1 MGHSI
6 SIVAL
11 RNICNE
17 SVYNGIRRHLRR
29 VSPRFVKNDAL
40 ACEFLAWAWVL
51 YRGKTEIRIIDKG
64 TKVNS
69 HYYIN
74 NVIKP
79 FLIVVVVLLFYVH
92 GKHLRSCQD
101 GQLT

>member
-40 ACEFLAWAWVL
+40 ACEFFGLGLGFISGQNRNSNHRQGDKSQFSLL
-51 YRGKTEIRIIDKG
+51 YQQCHKTFSE
-64 TKVNS
+64 
-69 HYYIN
+69 
-74 NVIKP
+74 
-79 FLIVVVVLLFYVH
+79 
-92 GKHLRSCQD
+92 
-101 GQLT
+101 